1 MKTENLTLMWRKASR
16 NKVFTLINIFGL
28 SVGIAVF
35 ILIILWVQNEFSYDR
50 HNENIDNIYR
60 IEIGGSV
67 YMVSAIGPAFKNEFS
82 EIEKFVRF
90 SGMGPALLTADMNSI
105 LAENTFLA
113 DSTLFDIFT
122 YEFLYGDPKEALVT
136 PFSIVLTETTA
147 HTLFGDI
154 NPVGKA
160 LKVDNNFEVTVT
172 GVIKD
177 VSRTHMPVDAIAS
190 FVTLG
195 KVMPQPDFLY
205 SFGTTQYPT
214 YFLIKDGVDI
224 SRLTEKMTGLTDEF
238 YIQHG
243 GKAGGHENELVPL
256 KEIYFHEN
264 YFPFHLHG
272 NLRFVYIFLMVSILT
287 LVIACI
293 NFINLTIAK
302 SSTVVR
308 EVGVKKVFG
317 ASRQQLFSQFLF
329 ESIILCFISS
339 LFAIILIQI
348 ILPEFNHLTGG
359 NLSLKNYLNAPYI
372 LSYFLI
378 VALIGLLAGIYPAI
392 RLSSFSPVKY
402 LRKFGDRGI
411 SKSPFRTAL
420 VIFQFT
426 VSIILTL
433 SVFVVIRQIKF
444 MKDYKTG
451 FNTENI
457 IILAMD
463 GDIQNKR
470 EALKNEI
477 MSIPGIHEMAFT
489 SAPPGT
495 VNNYEGF
502 SYQGVRKGFPVFTV
516 DPSFLQMLEVGI
528 TEGRNFS
535 WERPNDRY
543 GVCILNREAVELFG
557 MENPVGSFLKH
568 EYYLTTIPKNDI
580 EVIGVIDDYHYI
592 SPKDSVGPALFCY
605 GDWFNTA
612 CLKINPYNLPET
624 LKQIETVWNKFA
636 PGFPFKY
643 QYLDEFY
650 GRQYSGEATLSKIL
664 VYFAFVALLIAC
676 LGLLGL
682 TSFLAQEKTREIG
695 IRKVYGA
702 TSNLI
707 IKLLSV
713 NFLKWVVVAIFIGSP
728 VAVII
733 MNKWLMNFAYHTTV
747 SWWLIVLAAIIL
759 LSVSLFTILFH
770 IVRVSGKNPVFALKH
785 E

>member
-1 MKTENLTLMWRKASR
+1 MIKEHLTLMWRKTKR
-16 NKVFTLINIFGL
+16 NPVFTLINIFGL

-50 HNENIDNIYR
+50 YNKNIDNIYR
-60 IEIGGSV
+60 VEIRGSV
-67 YMVSAIGPAFKNEFS
+67 YMVSAIGPAFRNEFP

-90 SGMGPALLTADMNSI
+90 KGMGSTLLTYETKSI

-122 YEFLYGDPKEALVT
+122 YEFLYGNPGEALVT

-147 HTLFGDI
+147 RTLFGEI

-160 LKVDNNFEVTVT
+160 VMIESSFEATVT

-177 VSRTHMPVDAIAS
+177 VSRSHIPVDAIAS

-195 KVMPQPDFLY
+195 KLMPQPDYLH
-205 SFGTTQYPT
+205 SFGTSQFPT
-214 YFLIKDGVDI
+214 YFLISDGVDI
-224 SRLTEKMTGLTDEF
+224 GKLAERMTKFTDELF
-238 YIQHG
+238 AKHG
-243 GKAGGHENELVPL
+243 RSAEGNENELVPL
-256 KEIYFHEN
+256 KDIYFHEAH
-264 YFPFHLHG
+264 FPGHLHG
-272 NLRFVYIFLMVSILT
+272 NLKFVYIFLLVSILT

-302 SSTVVR
+302 SSAVVR

-317 ASRQQLFSQFLF
+317 ASQKQLFTQFLF

-339 LFAIILIQI
+339 LVAIIIIRI

-359 NLSLKNYLNAPYI
+359 NITLDDYLTASHIIFY
-372 LSYFLI
+372 LLI
-378 VALIGLLAGIYPAI
+378 VALIGFLAGIYPAI
-392 RLSSFSPVKY
+392 RLSSFNPVQY

-426 VSIILTL
+426 ISIILIL

-444 MKDYKTG
+444 MKEYNTG

-457 IILAMD
+457 ILLAMD
-463 GDIQNKR
+463 GDISKKQ
-470 EALKNEI
+470 EAFKIEI
-477 MSIPGIHEMAFT
+477 MSIPGIQEMAFT

-502 SYQGVRKGFPVFTV
+502 AYQGVKASFPVFTV
-516 DPSFLQMLEVGI
+516 DPAFLPMLEVKI
-528 TEGRNFS
+528 TEGRNFD
-535 WERPNDRY
+535 WERPNDRL
-543 GVCILNREAVELFG
+543 GVCILNREAVDLFD

-568 EYYLTTIPKNDI
+568 QFYLTTIPKNDI
-580 EVIGVIDDYHYI
+580 EIIGVIDDYHYV
-592 SPKDSVGPALFCY
+592 SPKDSVGPALFCFGNWY
-605 GDWFNTA
+605 GTA
-612 CLKINPYNLPET
+612 CIKINSDNLPMV

-636 PGFPFKY
+636 QGYPFTY

-650 GRQYSGEATLSKIL
+650 GRQYHSESTLSRIL
-664 VYFAFVALLIAC
+664 VYFAFVAILIAC

-695 IRKVYGA
+695 IRKVFGA
-702 TSNLI
+702 TSTLI
-707 IKLLSV
+707 VILLST
-713 NFLKWVVVAIFIGSP
+713 NFLRWVVVAIIIGSP

-759 LSVSLFTILFH
+759 LSVSLLTILFH
-770 IVRVSGKNPVFALKH
+770 IIRVSGKNPVYALKY

>member
-1 MKTENLTLMWRKASR
+1 MIKDNLVLMWRKTRR
-16 NKVFTLINIFGL
+16 NTGFTLINVFGL

-35 ILIILWVQNEFSYDR
+35 ILIILWVQSEFSYDKY
-50 HNENIDNIYR
+50 NKNIDKIYR
-60 IEIGGSV
+60 IEIRGSV
-67 YMVSAIGPAFKNEFS
+67 YMVSAIGQAFTNEFP

-90 SGMGPALLTADMNSI
+90 KGMGSTLLTYETESI

-122 YEFLYGDPKEALVT
+122 YEFIYGDPGEALVT

-147 HTLFGDI
+147 RTLFGDI

-160 LKVDNNFEVTVT
+160 VKIDNSFEAVVK
-172 GVIKD
+172 GVIQD
-177 VSRTHMPVDAIAS
+177 VSRSHIPVDAIGS

-195 KVMPQPDFLY
+195 KMMPQSDYLY
-205 SFGTTQYPT
+205 SFGTSQFPT
-214 YFLIKDGVDI
+214 YFLLGDGVDI
-224 SRLTEKMTGLTDEF
+224 GKLEERMTRFTDEL
-238 YIQHG
+238 YARHER
-243 GKAGGHENELVPL
+243 KAEGNENELVPL
-256 KEIYFHEN
+256 KDIYFHEA
-264 YFPFHLHG
+264 YFPGHLHG
-272 NLRFVYIFLMVSILT
+272 NLKFVYIFLLVSILT

-302 SSTVVR
+302 SSAVVR

-317 ASRQQLFSQFLF
+317 ASQKQLFTQFLF
-329 ESIILCFISS
+329 ESIILCFVSS
-339 LFAIILIQI
+339 LFAIIIIHI

-359 NLSLKNYLNAPYI
+359 HIALDDYLTSSYI
-372 LSYFLI
+372 ITYFLV

-392 RLSSFSPVKY
+392 RLSSFNPIQY
-402 LRKFGDRGI
+402 LRKFGDRGT
-411 SKSPFRTAL
+411 SKSPFRTGL

-433 SVFVVIRQIKF
+433 SVLVVIRQIKF
-444 MKDYKTG
+444 MKEYKTG

-457 IILAMD
+457 ILLGMD

-470 EALKNEI
+470 DAFKNEI
-477 MSIPGIHEMAFT
+477 MSIPGIQEMAFT

-502 SYQGVRKGFPVFTV
+502 SYQGVEAGFPVFTV
-516 DPSFLQMLEVGI
+516 DPSFLPMLGVKI
-528 TEGRNFS
+528 NDGRNFD
-535 WERPNDRY
+535 WERPNDRL
-543 GVCILNREAVELFG
+543 GTCILNREAVELFG
-557 MENPVGSFLKH
+557 MENPVGNFLKH
-568 EYYLTTIPKNDI
+568 EFYLTTIPKNDI
-580 EVIGVIDDYHYI
+580 EIIGVIDDYHYV
-592 SPKDSVGPALFCY
+592 SPKDSVGPALFCFGNWY
-605 GDWFNTA
+605 GTM
-612 CLKINPYNLPET
+612 CIKINPDNIPLV

-636 PGFPFKY
+636 QGFPFKY

-650 GRQYSGEATLSKIL
+650 GRQFQSEFTLSRIL
-664 VYFAFVALLIAC
+664 VYFAFVAILIAC

-695 IRKVYGA
+695 IRKVFGS
-702 TSNLI
+702 TSTLI
-707 IKLLSV
+707 VRLLSI
-713 NFLKWVVVAIFIGSP
+713 NFLKWVVVAIIIGSP

-747 SWWLIVLAAIIL
+747 SWWLIILAAILL
-759 LSVSLFTILFH
+759 LSISLFTILFH
-770 IVRVSGKNPVFALKH
+770 IVRVSGKNPVFALKY

>member
-1 MKTENLTLMWRKASR
+1 MIREHLTLMWRKTKR
-16 NKVFTLINIFGL
+16 NTGFTLINIFGL

-35 ILIILWVQNEFSYDR
+35 ILIILWVQGEFYYDKY
-50 HNENIDNIYR
+50 NKNIDNIYR
-60 IEIGGSV
+60 IEIRGSV
-67 YMVSAIGPAFKNEFS
+67 YMVSAIGPAFRNEFP

-90 SGMGPALLTADMNSI
+90 SGIGSSLLTYETESI

-122 YEFLYGDPKEALVT
+122 YEFLYGDPGEALVT
-136 PFSIVLTETTA
+136 PFSIVLTETIA
-147 HTLFGDI
+147 RTLFGDI

-160 LKVDNNFEVTVT
+160 VMIDNSFEAAVT

-195 KVMPQPDFLY
+195 KMMPQSDYLY
-205 SFGTTQYPT
+205 SFGTTQFPT
-214 YFLIKDGVDI
+214 YFLISDGVDI
-224 SRLTEKMTGLTDEF
+224 GKLTGRMTEFTDELF
-238 YIQHG
+238 AERGRTG
-243 GKAGGHENELVPL
+243 GGNENELVPL
-256 KEIYFHEN
+256 KDIYFHEVH
-264 YFPFHLHG
+264 FPSHLHG
-272 NLRFVYIFLMVSILT
+272 NLKFVYIFLLVSILT

-302 SSTVVR
+302 SSVVVR

-317 ASRQQLFSQFLF
+317 ASQKQLFTQFLF
-329 ESIILCFISS
+329 ESIVLCFISS
-339 LFAIILIQI
+339 LFAIIIIRI

-359 NLSLKNYLNAPYI
+359 HLSLDDYLTGSYI
-372 LSYFLI
+372 SIYFLI
-378 VALIGLLAGIYPAI
+378 VALIGFLAGIYPAI
-392 RLSSFSPVKY
+392 RLSSFNPVQY
-402 LRKFGDRGI
+402 LRKFGNRGI
-411 SKSPFRTAL
+411 SRSPFRTAL

-444 MKDYKTG
+444 MKEYKTG
-451 FNTENI
+451 FTTENI
-457 IILAMD
+457 LLLGMD

-470 EALKNEI
+470 EAFKNEI
-477 MSIPGIHEMAFT
+477 MSIPGIQEMAFT

-502 SYQGVRKGFPVFTV
+502 SYQGVKEGFPVFTV
-516 DPSFLQMLEVGI
+516 DPSFLPMLGVKI
-528 TEGRNFS
+528 SEGRNFD
-535 WERPNDRY
+535 WERPNDRL

-557 MENPVGSFLKH
+557 MENPVGEFLKH
-568 EYYLTTIPKNDI
+568 QYYLTTIPKNDI
-580 EVIGVIDDYHYI
+580 EIIGVIDDYHYV

-605 GDWFNTA
+605 GNWYNTA
-612 CLKINPYNLPET
+612 CIKINPDNLPGV

-636 PGFPFKY
+636 QGFPFKY

-650 GRQYSGEATLSKIL
+650 GKQFQSESTLSRIL
-664 VYFAFVALLIAC
+664 VWFAFVAILIAC

-695 IRKVYGA
+695 VRKVFGS
-702 TSNLI
+702 TSTLI
-707 IKLLSV
+707 VRLLST
-713 NFLKWVVVAIFIGSP
+713 NFLRWVVVAIIIGSP

-747 SWWLIVLAAIIL
+747 SWWLIALAAIIL
-759 LSVSLFTILFH
+759 LSVSLITILFH
-770 IVRVSGKNPVFALKH
+770 IIRVSGKNPIYALKY

>member
-1 MKTENLTLMWRKASR
+1 MIKEHLTLMWRKAIR
-16 NKVFTLINIFGL
+16 NIGFTLINIFGL

-50 HNENIDNIYR
+50 YNKNIDNIYR

-67 YMVSAIGPAFKNEFS
+67 YMVSAIGPAFKNEFP

-90 SGMGPALLTADMNSI
+90 SGMGSTLLTYDMESI
-105 LAENTFLA
+105 LAENTLLA

-154 NPVGKA
+154 NPGGKA
-160 LKVDNNFEVTVT
+160 LKIYNNFEVTVT

-195 KVMPQPDFLY
+195 RVMPQSDYLY
-205 SFGTTQYPT
+205 SFGTTQFPT
-214 YFLIKDGVDI
+214 YFLISDGVDI
-224 SRLTEKMTGLTDEF
+224 GQLTERMTEFTDEL
-238 YIQHG
+238 YIKHG
-243 GKAGGHENELVPL
+243 RKAGGHENELVPL

-272 NLRFVYIFLMVSILT
+272 NLRFVYIFLMISILT

-317 ASRQQLFSQFLF
+317 ASQKQLFTQFLF

-339 LFAIILIQI
+339 LFAILIIRI
-348 ILPEFNHLTGG
+348 ILPEFNHLTSGHIA
-359 NLSLKNYLNAPYI
+359 LDDYLTASYI
-372 LSYFLI
+372 IAYFLI
-378 VALIGLLAGIYPAI
+378 VALIGFIAGIYPAI
-392 RLSSFSPVKY
+392 RLSSFSPIQY
-402 LRKFGDRGI
+402 LRKFGGRGI
-411 SKSPFRTAL
+411 TRSLFRTGL

-426 VSIILTL
+426 ISIILIL
-433 SVFVVIRQIKF
+433 SVFVVIRQLQF
-444 MKDYKTG
+444 MKEYKTG
-451 FNTENI
+451 FNPENI
-457 IILAMD
+457 ILLSMD
-463 GDIQNKR
+463 GDIHDKK
-470 EALKNEI
+470 EAFRNEI
-477 MSIPGIHEMAFT
+477 MSIPGIEEMACT

-502 SYQGVRKGFPVFTV
+502 SYQGVREGFPVFTI
-516 DPSFLQMLEVGI
+516 DPSFLQMLEVEI
-528 TEGRNFS
+528 TEGRDFS

-568 EYYLTTIPKNDI
+568 DYYLTTIPKNDI

-612 CLKINPYNLPET
+612 CLKINPDNLAET

-650 GRQYSGEATLSKIL
+650 GRQYSGESTLSKIL
-664 VYFAFVALLIAC
+664 VYFALVAILIAC

-695 IRKVYGA
+695 IRKVFGA
-702 TSNLI
+702 TSTLVV
-707 IKLLSV
+707 KLLSA
-713 NFLKWVVVAIFIGSP
+713 NFLKWVVVAIIIGSP

-759 LSVSLFTILFH
+759 LSVSLFTIIFH
-770 IVRVSGKNPVFALKH
+770 IVRVSRTNPVNALKY